1 MGERMDY
8 CAPASVHLYNRYM
21 LSPDLIDIGI
31 ILILALYVLAHM
43 RDGFL
48 PLTAKLVSFIGAAVL
63 AFITYERVSGLVA
76 FQVTAPLGILEAIIF
91 LLLFVIFQSLIR
103 WVLWSI
109 FSLIPEDAH
118 RSRVSQLLATVP
130 AFLDGLILVSLILF
144 LFVVMPFFPSIK
156 RPIEESRIG
165 GVLLAKAS
173 GIEVYLDQIF
183 GQAAQESLGFLTVKP
198 GAGEFVELPFQATKL
213 SVDPEAEVRMLELV
227 NAERAKVGAPPLV
240 IDQTLV
246 EVARD
251 HSEDM
256 WKRSYFAHTNPDGE
270 DPFDRMRDGGAEFR
284 SAGENLALARTVGRA
299 HEGLMN
305 SPGHKRNIL
314 DPSFGRI
321 GIGVTDGGIY
331 GKMFTQNFAD

>member
-1 MGERMDY
+1 
-8 CAPASVHLYNRYM
+8 M

-31 ILILALYVLAHM
+31 ILALGLYVLAHM

-48 PLTAKLVSFIGAAVL
+48 SLTAKLVSFIGAAVL
-63 AFITYERVSGLVA
+63 AFIAYQSVSGLVA
-76 FQVTAPLGILEAIIF
+76 AKLTAPLGIIEAVTF
-91 LLLFVIFQSLIR
+91 LVLFSLFQSLIR

-109 FSLIPEDAH
+109 FSIIPEDAH
-118 RSRVSQLLATVP
+118 RSRISQLLATIP

-144 LFVVMPFFPSIK
+144 LFVVMPFFPAIK
-156 RPIEESRIG
+156 KPIEESRIG
-165 GVLLAKAS
+165 GALLAKAS

-198 GAGEFVELPFQATKL
+198 NAEDSVALPFKATRLK
-213 SVDPEAEVRMLELV
+213 VDPDAEARMLELV

-240 IDQTLV
+240 IDNTLV
-246 EVARD
+246 AIARE
-251 HSEDM
+251 HSQDM
-256 WKRSYFAHTNPDGE
+256 WERSYFAHVNPDGE
-270 DPFDRMRDGGAEFR
+270 DPFDRMREGGADFR
-284 SAGENLALARTVGRA
+284 AAGENLALARTVGRA

-314 DPSFGRI
+314 DPSFSRV
-321 GIGVTDGGIY
+321 GIGVVDGGIY